1 MTVDRWIKENT
12 SSLSGKT
19 AAITGATGGIG
30 TAVCKQLAVCGAD
43 LVLLC
48 RSKSKYNA
56 LCSEIQALNPKVKL
70 HFIELDLE
78 NNESVKAAAE
88 SLERQEPDILIL
100 CAGVYAIPKKQT
112 QSGFDSVFTI
122 NFLSQYY
129 LTKLLLKKLSEKHS
143 KVVAVG
149 SIAHGFSAIDKTDI
163 DFKSRRSA
171 VKVYGNAKKYLMF
184 SLIKLFENEKNISFS
199 LVHPGISFT
208 GITSH
213 YPPLLL
219 KIIKWPMK
227 LIFMNP
233 KKAALNVTAGIFSD
247 CKEGEWIGPSVFDI
261 WGYPKNKELK
271 YFSATEADFIFKVA
285 EKSICE
291 NNNNT

>member
-1 MTVDRWIKENT
+1 MTVDTWIKKNT
-12 SSLSGKT
+12 VSLSGKT

-30 TAVCKQLAVCGAD
+30 TEVCKQLADLGAD

-48 RSKSKYNA
+48 RSKDKYDR
-56 LCSEIQALNPKVKL
+56 LCSKITALSPNIKMY
-70 HFIELDLE
+70 FIELDLE
-78 NNESVKAAAE
+78 STESVKAAAE
-88 SLERQEPDILIL
+88 SLKKYEPEILVL
-100 CAGVYAIPKKQT
+100 CAGAYAIPRKQT
-112 QSGFDSVFTI
+112 QSGFDNVFTI

-129 LTKLLLKKLSEKHS
+129 LTKLLFAKLSEKCA

-149 SIAHGFSAIDKTDI
+149 SIAHRFSAIDKTDV

-199 LVHPGISFT
+199 TVHPGISFT

-227 LIFMNP
+227 LIFISP
-233 KKAALNVTAGIFSD
+233 EKAALNVTAGIFSD
-247 CKEGEWIGPSVFDI
+247 CREGEWIGPRIFDI
-261 WGYPKNKELK
+261 WGYPKHKELK
-271 YFSATEADFIFKVA
+271 SFGKSEADFIFTVA
-285 EKSICE
+285 EKSTAE
-291 NNNNT
+291 NC